1 MTALGGLVKLLKVD
15 NSFLLL
21 TIKYDHYFQK
31 IYLFSEDISYRAKL
45 ISVWLLVAQFF
56 TSENQKIK

>member
-1 MTALGGLVKLLKVD
+1 MTALGGIVRLLKVD

-21 TIKYDHYFQK
+21 TIKYDHSFQK
-31 IYLFSEDISYRAKL
+31 IYLFSEDISYRDKL

-56 TSENQKIK
+56 TSENK